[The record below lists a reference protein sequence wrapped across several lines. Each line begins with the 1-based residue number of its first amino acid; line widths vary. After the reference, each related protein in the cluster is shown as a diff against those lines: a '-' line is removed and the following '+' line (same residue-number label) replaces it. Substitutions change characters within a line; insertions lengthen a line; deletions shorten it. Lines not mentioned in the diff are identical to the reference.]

1 MDLSTFTDPQ
11 ARATIEAARIGAD
24 AAIHAAWI
32 QATAAAGA
40 LAAGVLAYIGAVR
53 QVRLQERAQEVRA
66 LAYRFRLLRVV
77 EEYHEQVARACA
89 VAEEQLA
96 AFRSGRASAAIT
108 SFQLVK
114 PRMLHDENWEAHA
127 LLGRRAVELI
137 LTIDDLSLRLAQFD
151 QEIRAQGTQP
161 IQVSPTPRFA
171 KATRGK
177 PGSRRTCRSMPSS
190 TMRRCSTGS
199 ARRWRNLWRSWRN
212 LSGPYSGISCGSRSS
227 AAPGERNQAAG
238 ARTSPG
244 ARRSRS
250 RCPYELALSAA
261 QVRRAD

>member
-77 EEYHEQVARACA
+77 EEYHEQVAHACA

-151 QEIRAQGTQP
+151 QEIRAQGTHTDSSFANATLRQGDASEAGQP
-161 IQVSPTPRFA
+161 ALVQEHAIVDYAQVLDRLRAALAELVAELAQPERTLLWYKLRFPKPRRA
-171 KATRGK
+171 GRTTTKLQARAHPLAHADRDRVAHMTR
-177 PGSRRTCRSMPSS
+177 S
-190 TMRRCSTGS
+190 
-199 ARRWRNLWRSWRN
+199 
-212 LSGPYSGISCGSRSS
+212 
-227 AAPGERNQAAG
+227 ER
-238 ARTSPG
+238 SPG
-244 ARRSRS
+244 PAR
-250 RCPYELALSAA
+250 
-261 QVRRAD
+261 